1 MNILSIAQ
9 ETAALV
15 GCQVPTTL
23 FNSSNSQSILFLSLM
38 KDTLESLKRFGVW
51 QETVRTASFYTLEGK
66 TSYAFC
72 EVVDDFFRLVPDTL
86 VLKDEGKKLTGS
98 LSISQVAEEEI
109 LSLAGHSFFIKEGA
123 IHFIT
128 PPPVGSEIE
137 FHYTSTHVVSEVQQ
151 TASGIQTIVEKPE
164 PTKDTDTPLFDAY
177 LVKLGLIWRWYKR
190 NALAYQEELLE
201 YEKELKKTFSMG
213 KGVKNIH
220 LASHLSALGGVHV
233 KTIA

>member
-1 MNILSIAQ
+1 MSILSIAQ

-23 FNSSNSQSILFLSLM
+23 FNSTNSQSILFLSLM

-51 QETVRTASFYTLEGK
+51 QETLKTASFFTIEGK
-66 TSYAFC
+66 ASYAFC

-86 VLKDEGKKLTGS
+86 VFKDEGKKLTGS

-123 IHFIT
+123 IHFLT
-128 PPPVGSEIE
+128 PPPVGSEIV
-137 FHYTSTHVVSEVQQ
+137 FHYTSAHVVREVQQ
-151 TASGIQTIVEKPE
+151 TAPGIQTVVEKPE
-164 PTKDTDTPLFDAY
+164 PTKDSDTPLFDAY

-190 NALAYQEELLE
+190 NALAYQEELAE
-201 YEKELKKTFSMG
+201 YEKELKKTFSAG
-213 KGVKNIH
+213 KGVKNIQ
-220 LASHLSALGGVHV
+220 LASPPQFMGGLYV